1 MDRADADPS
10 PTPTSEQA
18 RKSAYPLPQGERKVR
33 KARGYTGQTL
43 LRAKKL
49 RREKTEAEK
58 KLWSRIRN
66 RQIENAKFRDQ
77 QPIGPYI
84 ADFVCHERGLVI
96 EADGS
101 QHLDSD
107 YDKRR
112 DAFLASV
119 GYRVL
124 RVWNADIL
132 TNMEGVLEAIVS
144 ALLDAPSPTSP
155 KRQAAKASY
164 PLPQGERKTDGDIRG

>member
-1 MDRADADPS
+1 MERADADPS
-10 PTPTSEQA
+10 PTQPKPAAKAS
-18 RKSAYPLPQGERKVR
+18 YPLPQGERKAR
-33 KARGYTGQTL
+33 KKRVGYTGKTL
-43 LRAKKL
+43 VRAQKL

-58 KLWSRIRN
+58 KLWSCIRN
-66 RQIENAKFRDQ
+66 RRIENAKFRDQ

-84 ADFVCHERGLVI
+84 ADFVCHERDLIV

-101 QHLDSD
+101 QHFDSD

-124 RVWNADIL
+124 RVWNADIF

-164 PLPQGERKTDGDIRG
+164 PLPQGERKADGDIRG